1 MPWEVA
7 APAYP
12 TIRLSTPAQVRYQIP
27 ISVTRCRITLPDTDI
42 SYHIHLHLVT
52 DIYDLLLHTATLSTA
67 LPEPVC
73 AMTTASSDKYRNDG
87 ALVNAL
93 TGLGV
98 PAKDK
103 TTATSVSFQTLLTE
117 AELESLYTNGIPRRY
132 VDCIA
137 DEILRHQPSI
147 ALGGDAAADN
157 ADLLTRFN
165 QFLQATQF
173 HFALAEVIKLQ
184 RLYGGAGLVLL
195 IDDGGQ
201 PDEPVEMGRI
211 RAVRG
216 YVPLSRHEL
225 IPEDFSITDYS
236 RPSHYRITTSQR
248 ITPNQTS
255 GYVNI
260 RVHHTR
266 VARFDGLYLPWN
278 LRSRN
283 TGWGQSVLQLVWNA
297 FKRYETA
304 MSGLESMTSDSD
316 VFVHKIPGL
325 FNRIAAGNE
334 SDLRKRLEANNLSR
348 SVYGGMV
355 VDVEEEISFINRALS
370 NIATA
375 TDPFIKD
382 LQAATGWPASILM
395 GDSPGGLGKEGR
407 YEERVWASLVEQWQE
422 VYCRTPITEV
432 FTYILAS
439 REGPTRGRI
448 PESWSVLFP
457 SVFTQTEKEK
467 AELHQLKAT
476 SDAQYIQLGVLNPLE
491 VRESRF
497 GGTDYSI
504 DTKLNEA
511 ITEQL
516 IASTD
521 AQFQSQMAG
530 YDAQLQA
537 ATQPPALPEGE
548 EEPAAEGGAVL
559 PPAEGGRGDFLFDDA
574 DGLRIAIT
582 HRHGDVVA
590 GPLVGPDGQ
599 RIDSSAAAPVLILG
613 PHRTRA
619 RKLYR
624 ARFALDSA
632 ITDGPYTTGFNSL
645 RAAKVAVQHFFPG
658 QNVAGLSPV
667 PDAEADAF
675 RAYNEGY

>member
-1 MPWEVA
+1 
-7 APAYP
+7 
-12 TIRLSTPAQVRYQIP
+12 
-27 ISVTRCRITLPDTDI
+27 
-42 SYHIHLHLVT
+42 
-52 DIYDLLLHTATLSTA
+52 
-67 LPEPVC
+67 
-73 AMTTASSDKYRNDG
+73 MTTASSDNYRNDG

-98 PAKDK
+98 PSKDK

-132 VDCIA
+132 VDAIS
-137 DEILRHQPSI
+137 DEILRHHPTI
-147 ALGGDAAADN
+147 NLGGDDASDN
-157 ADLLTRFN
+157 ADLLTSFE
-165 QFLQATQF
+165 QFLQASQF
-173 HFALAEVIKLQ
+173 HFALSEVIKLQ

-195 IDDGGQ
+195 IDDGGA
-201 PDEPVEMGRI
+201 PEDPVEMNRI
-211 RAVRG
+211 RAIRG

-248 ITPNQTS
+248 ITPDQTS

-260 RVHHTR
+260 RIHHTR

-278 LRSRN
+278 QRSRN
-283 TGWGQSVLQLVWNA
+283 TGWGQSVLQLIWNA

-334 SDLRKRLEANNLSR
+334 ADLRKRLEANNLSR

-355 VDVEEEISFINRALS
+355 VDVEEDINFINRALS

-407 YEERVWASLVEQWQE
+407 FEERVWSSLVEQWQE

-432 FTYILAS
+432 FTYIMAS

-448 PESWSVLFP
+448 PESWSVHFP
-457 SVFTQTEKEK
+457 SVFTQTDKEK
-467 AELHQLKAT
+467 VELMQLKAA
-476 SDAQYIQLGVLNPLE
+476 SDIQYLQYGVLNALE

-504 DTKLNEA
+504 ETKLNEQV
-511 ITEQL
+511 TQQL
-516 IASTD
+516 TASAD

-530 YDAQLQA
+530 YQAQMQA
-537 ATQPPALPEGE
+537 MQQPAEPE
-548 EEPAAEGGAVL
+548 EEDFPEDEAAAL
-559 PPAEGGRGDFLFDDA
+559 PPAGAAGRGDSHFDSA
-574 DGLRIAIT
+574 EGLRIRIT
-582 HRHGDVVA
+582 HRYGDVVA

-613 PHRTRA
+613 PHRTRT

-624 ARFALDSA
+624 ARFSIDSA

-645 RAAKVAVQHFFPG
+645 RAAKTAVQHFFPG

>member
-1 MPWEVA
+1 M
-7 APAYP
+7 
-12 TIRLSTPAQVRYQIP
+12 
-27 ISVTRCRITLPDTDI
+27 
-42 SYHIHLHLVT
+42 
-52 DIYDLLLHTATLSTA
+52 ATQTS
-67 LPEPVC
+67 ENF
-73 AMTTASSDKYRNDG
+73 RNDG
-87 ALVNAL
+87 ALINTL

-98 PAKDK
+98 GKKDK
-103 TTATSVSFQTLLTE
+103 TTSTKVRFNTLLSE
-117 AELESLYTNGIPRRY
+117 AELESLYTSGIPRRY
-132 VDCIA
+132 VDAIG
-137 DEILRHQPSI
+137 DEILRHVPTI
-147 ALGGDAAADN
+147 ALGGDAASDSADMV
-157 ADLLTRFN
+157 AEFD
-165 QFLQATQF
+165 QFLQTTQF

-201 PDEPVEMGRI
+201 PDEPVEPKRI
-211 RAVRG
+211 RAIRG
-216 YVPLSRHEL
+216 YIPLSRHEL
-225 IPEDFSITDYS
+225 IPEDVSITDYS

-248 ITPNQTS
+248 ITPEQNS
-255 GYVNI
+255 GYVNL

-283 TGWGQSVLQLVWNA
+283 TGWGQSVLQLIWES

-304 MSGLESMTSDSD
+304 MSGLESLTSDSD

-334 SDLRKRLEANNLSR
+334 ADLRKRLEANNLSR

-355 VDVEEEISFINRALS
+355 VDTEEDVAFINRALS

-375 TDPFIKD
+375 TDPFVKD
-382 LQAATGWPASILM
+382 LQASTGWPASILM

-407 YEERVWASLVEQWQE
+407 FEERMWASLVEQWQE

-432 FTYILAS
+432 FTYVLAS

-448 PESWSVLFP
+448 PESWSVKFP
-457 SVFTQTEKEK
+457 SVFTQTDKEK
-467 AELHQLKAT
+467 VELMQIKAA
-476 SDAQYIQLGVLNPLE
+476 SDIQYLQYGVLNALE

-497 GGTDYSI
+497 SGTDYSI

-511 ITEQL
+511 ITEQ
-516 IASTD
+516 IAVSTD

-530 YDAQLQA
+530 YRAQQQA
-537 ATQPPALPEGE
+537 AQQPEAEQEPESEQPILPEGG
-548 EEPAAEGGAVL
+548 EP
-559 PPAEGGRGDFLFDDA
+559 PKRGDSHFDSA
-574 DGLRIAIT
+574 EGLRILVT
-582 HRHGDVVA
+582 HRVDDIVA

-599 RIDSSAAAPVLILG
+599 RIDSSASAPILIIG

-624 ARFALDSA
+624 ARFSLDSA
-632 ITDGPYTTGFNSL
+632 ITDGPYTTGFNAL
-645 RAAKVAVQHFFPG
+645 RYAKTAVQKLFPG
-658 QNVAGLSPV
+658 QNVVGLSPV
-667 PDAEADAF
+667 PDTEADVF

>member
-1 MPWEVA
+1 MATA
-7 APAYP
+7 A
-12 TIRLSTPAQVRYQIP
+12 S
-27 ISVTRCRITLPDTDI
+27 
-42 SYHIHLHLVT
+42 
-52 DIYDLLLHTATLSTA
+52 
-67 LPEPVC
+67 EEF
-73 AMTTASSDKYRNDG
+73 RNDG

-103 TTATSVSFQTLLTE
+103 TAATKVGFQLLLTE
-117 AELESLYTNGIPRRY
+117 AELESLYTSGIPRRY
-132 VDCIA
+132 VDAIA
-137 DEILRHQPSI
+137 DEILRHRPTI
-147 ALGGDAAADN
+147 TLGGDSEDGAS
-157 ADLLTRFN
+157 DLITNFE

-173 HFALAEVIKLQ
+173 ALALSEVIKLQ

-201 PDEPVEMGRI
+201 PDEPVELNRI

-225 IPEDFSITDYS
+225 IPEDVSITDYS
-236 RPSHYRITTSQR
+236 RPSHYRITTAQR
-248 ITPNQTS
+248 ITPDQTS
-255 GYVNI
+255 GYVNLRI
-260 RVHHTR
+260 HHTR

-278 LRSRN
+278 QRARN
-283 TGWGQSVLQLVWNA
+283 TGWGQSVLQLIWNA

-334 SDLRKRLEANNLSR
+334 ADLRKRLEANNLSR

-407 YEERVWASLVEQWQE
+407 YEERVWSSLVEQWQE
-422 VYCRTPITEV
+422 VYCRTAITEV

-448 PESWSVLFP
+448 PESWSVHFP
-457 SVFTQTEKEK
+457 SVFTQTDKEK
-467 AELHQLKAT
+467 AELHQLKAA
-476 SDAQYIQLGVLNPLE
+476 SDVQYIQMGVLNALE
-491 VRESRF
+491 VREARF
-497 GGTDYSI
+497 GGTEYSLE
-504 DTKLNEA
+504 TQLNEA

-516 IASTD
+516 IATTD

-548 EEPAAEGGAVL
+548 GAAPPAEEGASTAVL
-559 PPAEGGRGDFLFDDA
+559 PPADAGRGDALYADA

-582 HRHGDVVA
+582 HRRGDVVA

-624 ARFALDSA
+624 ARFALDST

-645 RAAKVAVQHFFPG
+645 RAAKAAVQHFFPG
-658 QNVAGLSPV
+658 QNVAGLSAV

>member
-1 MPWEVA
+1 
-7 APAYP
+7 
-12 TIRLSTPAQVRYQIP
+12 
-27 ISVTRCRITLPDTDI
+27 
-42 SYHIHLHLVT
+42 
-52 DIYDLLLHTATLSTA
+52 
-67 LPEPVC
+67 
-73 AMTTASSDKYRNDG
+73 MTTASSDNYRNDG

-98 PAKDK
+98 PSKDK

-132 VDCIA
+132 VDAIS
-137 DEILRHQPSI
+137 DEILRHRPTMK
-147 ALGGDAAADN
+147 LGGDDASDN
-157 ADLLTRFN
+157 ADLLTRFE
-165 QFLQATQF
+165 QFLQASQF
-173 HFALAEVIKLQ
+173 HFALSEVIKLQ

-195 IDDGGQ
+195 IDDGGA
-201 PDEPVEMGRI
+201 PEDPVEMNRI
-211 RAVRG
+211 RAIRG

-248 ITPNQTS
+248 ITPDQRS

-260 RVHHTR
+260 RIHHTR
-266 VARFDGLYLPWN
+266 VARFDGLFLPWN
-278 LRSRN
+278 QRSRN
-283 TGWGQSVLQLVWNA
+283 TGWGQSVLQLIWNA

-334 SDLRKRLEANNLSR
+334 ADLRKRLEANNLSR

-355 VDVEEEISFINRALS
+355 VDVEEDINFINRALS

-407 YEERVWASLVEQWQE
+407 FEERVWSSLVEQWQE

-432 FTYILAS
+432 FTYIMAS

-448 PESWSVLFP
+448 PESWSVHFP
-457 SVFTQTEKEK
+457 SVFTQTDKEK
-467 AELHQLKAT
+467 VELMQLKAA
-476 SDAQYIQLGVLNPLE
+476 SDIQYLQYGVLNALE

-504 DTKLNEA
+504 ETKLNEQV
-511 ITEQL
+511 TQQL
-516 IASTD
+516 IASAD

-530 YDAQLQA
+530 YQAQMQA
-537 ATQPPALPEGE
+537 MQQPAEPEEEDLTEGGE
-548 EEPAAEGGAVL
+548 EGIL
-559 PPAEGGRGDFLFDDA
+559 PPAGAAGRGDSHFDSA
-574 DGLRIAIT
+574 EGLRIRIT
-582 HRHGDVVA
+582 HRYGDVVA

-613 PHRTRA
+613 PHRTRT

-624 ARFALDSA
+624 ARFSIDSA

-645 RAAKVAVQHFFPG
+645 RAAKTAVQHFFPG